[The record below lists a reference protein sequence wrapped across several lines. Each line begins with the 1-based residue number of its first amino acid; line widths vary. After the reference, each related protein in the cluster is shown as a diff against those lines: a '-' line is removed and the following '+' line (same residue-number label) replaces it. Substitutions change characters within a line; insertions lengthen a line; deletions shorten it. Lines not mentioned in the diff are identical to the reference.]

1 MAIPQNQEISKSF
14 YDQVYYS
21 NVKAMD
27 EALKGRLHYYK
38 IKKVLALYV
47 PGKSD
52 RVVDLGSAWGAFSF
66 ELAHYCKQ
74 TIGVD
79 FSETALKFCIKRLR
93 SSKFTNLSF
102 VCADAQ
108 NTGLKP
114 CSIDS
119 IFCSDLVE
127 HLYPDQFTKMLDEC
141 KRILKPG
148 GKLVIW
154 TPHRGHI
161 LEKMK
166 NNDIIL
172 KHDPAH
178 VDYKSMSLIVAELK
192 SRGFTI
198 AKNYYTES
206 HLPVW
211 NIIEKIGLAFIPLLR
226 RRIAVL
232 AEKQK

>member
-1 MAIPQNQEISKSF
+1 
-14 YDQVYYS
+14 
-21 NVKAMD
+21 MD
-27 EALKGRLHYYK
+27 KALKGRLHFYK
-38 IKKVLALYV
+38 LKKVFKLYS
-47 PGKSD
+47 PGKNE

-66 ELAHYCKQ
+66 ELAPYCKQ

-79 FSETALKFCIKRLR
+79 FSETAAKYCMKRLR
-93 SSKFTNLSF
+93 SEKLANLSF

-114 CSIDS
+114 DSIDS

-127 HLYPDQFTKMLDEC
+127 HLYPNQFLNMLDEC
-141 KRILKPG
+141 KRILKPK

-172 KHDPAH
+172 KRDPAH

-192 SRGFTI
+192 SRGFAI
-198 AKNYYTES
+198 EKNYYTES

-211 NIIEKIGLAFIPLLR
+211 KYIEKVGLPFIPLLR
-226 RRIAVL
+226 RRIAIL

>member
-1 MAIPQNQEISKSF
+1 MTFSQNQEISKSY
-14 YDQVYYS
+14 YDEVYYA
-21 NVKAMD
+21 NVKSMD
-27 EALKGRLHYYK
+27 EALTGRLHFYK
-38 IKKVLALYV
+38 IKKVFQLYT
-47 PGKSD
+47 PGKNE

-66 ELAHYCKQ
+66 ELAPYCKQ

-79 FSETALKFCIKRLR
+79 FSETATKFCIKRLR
-93 SSKFTNLSF
+93 TSASTNLSF

-114 CSIDS
+114 GSIDS

-127 HLYPDQFTKMLDEC
+127 HLYPDQFTNTLDEC
-141 KRILKPG
+141 KRMLRPG

-161 LEKMK
+161 LERMK
-166 NNDIIL
+166 NNNIL
-172 KHDPAH
+172 LKRDPAH
-178 VDYKSMSLIVAELK
+178 VDYKSMRTIVDELEK
-192 SRGFTI
+192 REFKI
-198 AKNYYTES
+198 LKNYYTES

-211 NIIEKIGLAFIPLLR
+211 KYIERIGMPFIPLLR
-226 RRIAVL
+226 RRIAIL

>member
-1 MAIPQNQEISKSF
+1 MSPSQNQDISKSY
-14 YDQVYYS
+14 YDDVYYS
-21 NVKAMD
+21 NAKVMD
-27 EALKGRLHYYK
+27 DALLGRLHFYK
-38 IKKVLALYV
+38 LKKVFKLYL
-47 PGKSD
+47 PDISE

-66 ELAHYCKQ
+66 ELAPKCKQ

-79 FSETALKFCIKRLR
+79 FSETAIKFCIKRLR

-127 HLYPDQFTKMLDEC
+127 HLYPDQFTNMLDEC

-166 NNDIIL
+166 NNSIIL
-172 KHDPAH
+172 KPDPAH
-178 VDYKSMSLIVAELK
+178 VDYKSMKKIVDELI
-192 SRGFTI
+192 SRGFRI
-198 AKNYYTES
+198 IKKYYTES

-211 NIIEKIGLAFIPLLR
+211 KYIEKIGLPFIPLLR

-232 AEKQK
+232 AEKK

>member
-1 MAIPQNQEISKSF
+1 
-14 YDQVYYS
+14 
-21 NVKAMD
+21 MD
-27 EALKGRLHYYK
+27 EALKGRLHFYK
-38 IKKVLALYV
+38 IKKVFQLYT
-47 PGKSD
+47 PGKNE

-66 ELAHYCKQ
+66 ELAPYCKQ

-79 FSETALKFCIKRLR
+79 FSETAAKFCMKRLR
-93 SSKFTNLSF
+93 SSAFANLSF

-114 CSIDS
+114 GSIDS

-127 HLYPDQFTKMLDEC
+127 HLYPDQFTNTLDEC
-141 KRILKPG
+141 KRILRPE

-161 LEKMK
+161 LERMK
-166 NNDIIL
+166 NNNIVL
-172 KHDPAH
+172 KRDPAH
-178 VDYKSMSLIVAELK
+178 VDYKSMKKIIDELK
-192 SRGFTI
+192 SRGFKI
-198 AKNYYTES
+198 LKNYYTES

-211 NIIEKIGLAFIPLLR
+211 KYIERIGLPFIPLLR